1 MISNIRSEGCPA
13 AAAVDTLLWPIA
25 ELRRLQLTGIA
36 LKDEQSAPL
45 PYLVPLPDAALHD

>member
-1 MISNIRSEGCPA
+1 MTSNIRSEGCPA

-36 LKDEQSAPL
+36 LKDEQTAPL